1 MLPFRVIYS
10 ENPDVVPLHKAKE
23 REMNEKPRSTGTTN
37 LTSLTNPASS
47 TGTTSTTSSTD
58 PIKTSNTGNPPY
70 QKEWANPTPA
80 GLVALAVACFC
91 FFAMLTNSVEKTAL
105 PLIGCWLLGG
115 FVIQVVVGL
124 LDLKSGNHSG
134 GNTFLFFSAFFMLVG
149 GLEMFVKYHY
159 MTTGVALD
167 TRIDGYA
174 WLALTLV
181 VYLWTPAFLK
191 SFSLLSLVVLA
202 LDVALPFI
210 TLIDLKILPA
220 EFSVVLAYALLAA
233 ALFAIYLG
241 AAQVVNTAYGRKIY
255 PVIEKKK

>member
-1 MLPFRVIYS
+1 
-10 ENPDVVPLHKAKE
+10 
-23 REMNEKPRSTGTTN
+23 MNEKTSST
-37 LTSLTNPASS
+37 SPASS
-47 TGTTSTTSSTD
+47 TIPASSASTCN
-58 PIKTSNTGNPPY
+58 TSNPPA

-91 FFAMLTNSVEKTAL
+91 FFALLTNSVEKTAL

-115 FVIQVVVGL
+115 FVVQIVVGL
-124 LDLKSGNHSG
+124 LDLKSNNHTG

-149 GLEMFVKYHY
+149 GLEMFVKYHGIS
-159 MTTGVALD
+159 TGVVFD
-167 TRIDGYA
+167 SRIDGYA
-174 WLALTLV
+174 WLALTIV

-191 SFSLLSLVVLA
+191 SFGLLSLVVLA

-210 TLIDLKILPA
+210 ALIDLRVLPGT
-220 EFSVVLAYALLAA
+220 FSVVPAYALLAA

-241 AAQVVNTAYGRKIY
+241 AAQIVNTAYGRKIY